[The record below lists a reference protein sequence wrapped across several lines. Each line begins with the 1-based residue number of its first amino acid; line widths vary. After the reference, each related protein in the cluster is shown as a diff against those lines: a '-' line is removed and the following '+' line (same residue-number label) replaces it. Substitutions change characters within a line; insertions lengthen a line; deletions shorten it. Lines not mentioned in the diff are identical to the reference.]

1 MESLFVYYMDST
13 EMKWK
18 EGKDI
23 HFPSSII
30 KLGLAMRFALV
41 CCPNPLCNC
50 STPTSLFCKIKVAST
65 RSQCYKIRASF
76 FEFENASFQRSQSDH
91 LMFIRSQV
99 SVETISVKQ
108 MIKTSQHRFVLL
120 LFTPPPSFFVLPTS
134 SLPQPRVHHHL
145 FNPWFQS
152 RQELALIFCCDYG
165 WLLSSYND
173 IERGSTRFNLFNP
186 NLTSLHMTCLIWMRI
201 EFDLT

>member
-1 MESLFVYYMDST
+1 
-13 EMKWK
+13 
-18 EGKDI
+18 
-23 HFPSSII
+23 
-30 KLGLAMRFALV
+30 MRFALV

-108 MIKTSQHRFVLL
+108 MIKTSQHRLSFYFLL
-120 LFTPPPSFFVLPTS
+120 LLPLS
-134 SLPQPRVHHHL
+134 
-145 FNPWFQS
+145 
-152 RQELALIFCCDYG
+152 
-165 WLLSSYND
+165 LSSQRHLYLNHVCIIISLTPD
-173 IERGSTRFNLFNP
+173 FKVVKNL
-186 NLTSLHMTCLIWMRI
+186 L
-201 EFDLT
+201 